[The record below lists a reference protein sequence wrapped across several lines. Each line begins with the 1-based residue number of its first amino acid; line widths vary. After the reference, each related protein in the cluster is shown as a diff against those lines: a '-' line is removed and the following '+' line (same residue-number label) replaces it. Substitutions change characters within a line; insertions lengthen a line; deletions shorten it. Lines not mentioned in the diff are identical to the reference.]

1 MDRSEVFIVAS
12 LAKRKD
18 QLHHILNDNDY
29 WSDDTG
35 FKSFLQDQY
44 DNLKKGWNLSDK
56 QEAAVTKA
64 VKRYAVYFFKKN
76 DPEYKQKIDDKVAR
90 INVIKK
96 LLTQC
101 DYHETYVWRSE
112 EFLNSVEY
120 QVKRFGKLSEK
131 QVKALNSMHKR
142 FLNKIKNNA

>member
-1 MDRSEVFIVAS
+1 MAIYG
-12 LAKRKD
+12 KRKD
-18 QLHHILNDNDY
+18 QLKNILNDAVY
-29 WSDDTG
+29 WKKDSG
-35 FKSFLQDQY
+35 FKEFLQDQY
-44 DNLKKGWNLSDK
+44 RLLEKGYTLTDK

-96 LLTQC
+96 LLAQC
-101 DYHETYVWRSE
+101 DYHESYVWRSE
-112 EFLNSVEY
+112 EFLSSVEY

-131 QVKALNSMHKR
+131 QVKALNGMYKR
-142 FLNKIKNNA
+142 FQNKSQSK

>member
-1 MDRSEVFIVAS
+1 MAS

-29 WSDDTG
+29 WSNDTG

-44 DNLKKGWNLSDK
+44 DNLKKGWTLSDK

-76 DPEYKQKIDDKVAR
+76 DPVYKQKIDDKVNR
-90 INVIKK
+90 IKVIKQ
-96 LLTQC
+96 LIETC
-101 DYHETYVWRSE
+101 DSQESYVWRSE
-112 EFLNSVEY
+112 ESLNSIEY
-120 QVKRFGKLSEK
+120 QVNKFGKLSEK

-142 FLNKIKNNA
+142 FLKKIKNNA

>member
-1 MDRSEVFIVAS
+1 MAS
-12 LAKRKD
+12 YAKRKD
-18 QLHHILNDNDY
+18 QLKHILNDAGY
-29 WSDDTG
+29 WKKDSG
-35 FKSFLQDQY
+35 FKDFLQDQY
-44 DNLKKGWNLSDK
+44 RLLEKGYTLTDK

-142 FLNKIKNNA
+142 FLKKIKNNA

>member
-1 MDRSEVFIVAS
+1 MCIRDS
-12 LAKRKD
+12 
-18 QLHHILNDNDY
+18 
-29 WSDDTG
+29 
-35 FKSFLQDQY
+35 QY
-44 DNLKKGWNLSDK
+44 DNLKKGWTLSDK

-76 DPEYKQKIDDKVAR
+76 DPEYKQRIDDKVAR

-96 LLTQC
+96 LLAQC
-101 DYHETYVWRSE
+101 DYHESYVWRSE

-142 FLNKIKNNA
+142 FLKKIKNNA

>member
-1 MDRSEVFIVAS
+1 MAS
-12 LAKRKD
+12 YSKRKD
-18 QLHHILNDNDY
+18 QLKHIL
-29 WSDDTG
+29 SDDGYWKKDSG
-35 FKSFLQDQY
+35 FKDFLQDQY
-44 DNLKKGWNLSDK
+44 RLLEKGFTLTDK

-76 DPEYKQKIDDKVAR
+76 DPEYRQKIDNKVAR

-101 DYHETYVWRSE
+101 NYQESYVWRSE

>member
-1 MDRSEVFIVAS
+1 MAS
-12 LAKRKD
+12 YSKRKD
-18 QLHHILNDNDY
+18 QLKHILNDNGY
-29 WSDDTG
+29 WKKDSG
-35 FKSFLQDQY
+35 FKEFLQDQY
-44 DNLKKGWNLSDK
+44 SLLEKGYTLTDK

-76 DPEYKQKIDDKVAR
+76 DPEYRQKIDNKVAR

-101 DYHETYVWRSE
+101 NYHESYVWRSE

-142 FLNKIKNNA
+142 FLKKIKNNA

>member
-1 MDRSEVFIVAS
+1 MAS
-12 LAKRKD
+12 YSKRKD
-18 QLHHILNDNDY
+18 QLKHILNDNSY
-29 WSDDTG
+29 WKKDSG
-35 FKSFLQDQY
+35 FKEFLQDQY
-44 DNLKKGWNLSDK
+44 RLLEKGYTLTDK

-76 DPEYKQKIDDKVAR
+76 DPEYRQKIDNKVAR

-101 DYHETYVWRSE
+101 NYHESYVWRSE

-142 FLNKIKNNA
+142 FLKKIKNNA

>member
-18 QLHHILNDNDY
+18 QLHHNLNDNDY
-29 WSDDTG
+29 WNDDTG

-44 DNLKKGWNLSDK
+44 NNLKKGWTLSDK

-76 DPEYKQKIDDKVAR
+76 DPEYRQKIDNKVNR
-90 INVIKK
+90 IKVIKQ
-96 LLTQC
+96 LLEKC
-101 DYHETYVWRSE
+101 DYQESYVWRSE
-112 EFLNSVEY
+112 EFLNSIEY
-120 QVKRFGKLSEK
+120 QVDKFGKLSEK

-142 FLNKIKNNA
+142 FLKKIKNNA

>member
-1 MDRSEVFIVAS
+1 MAS

-29 WSDDTG
+29 WSNDTG

-44 DNLKKGWNLSDK
+44 DNLKKGWTLSDK

-76 DPEYKQKIDDKVAR
+76 DPVYKQKIDDKVNR

-96 LLTQC
+96 LLAQC
-101 DYHETYVWRSE
+101 DYHESYVWRSE
-112 EFLNSVEY
+112 EFLNSIEY
-120 QVKRFGKLSEK
+120 QVNKFGKLSEK

-142 FLNKIKNNA
+142 FLKKIKNNA

>member
-29 WSDDTG
+29 WNDDTG

-44 DNLKKGWNLSDK
+44 ENLKKGWTLSDK

-76 DPEYKQKIDDKVAR
+76 DPEYRQKIDDKVNR
-90 INVIKK
+90 IKVIKQ
-96 LLTQC
+96 LLEKC
-101 DYHETYVWRSE
+101 DYQESYVWRSE

-131 QVKALNSMHKR
+131 QVKALNGMYKR
-142 FLNKIKNNA
+142 FQRKSQSK

>member
-1 MDRSEVFIVAS
+1 MAS
-12 LAKRKD
+12 YSKRKD

-29 WSDDTG
+29 WSNDTG

-44 DNLKKGWNLSDK
+44 DNLKKGWTLSDK

-76 DPEYKQKIDDKVAR
+76 DPEYRQRIDDKVNR
-90 INVIKK
+90 IKMIRQ
-96 LLTQC
+96 LLEKC
-101 DYHETYVWRSE
+101 NYHESYVWRSE
-112 EFLNSVEY
+112 EFLSSVEY

-131 QVKALNSMHKR
+131 QVKALNGMYKR
-142 FLNKIKNNA
+142 FQNKSQSK